1 MILIHFN
8 RILMHL
14 AHTIHI
20 KEKGVVD
27 IYIISKS
34 ANLKL
39 GLQNYEFL

>member
-1 MILIHFN
+1 MILMHFN

-20 KEKGVVD
+20 IQKGVID

-34 ANLKL
+34 ANPKL
-39 GLQNYEFL
+39 GLQNYKFL